1 MKINDLK
8 IDRTCVP
15 YPKKGIYW
23 LVTLPYLIVLI
34 GVTAYLWSYNMSVAI
49 TYFSLYLISTLL
61 HGYVCSFSECP
72 YKGTFCPGAF
82 GWFPVGK
89 IAGKLKKPEKRN
101 DKVTG
106 ILFLFI
112 MLCTLGILAIP
123 VYWINKLGIT
133 SSIGYVFLVLLHFF
147 SFVIFVC
154 PKCAGRGNCPTA
166 KLSDS
171 LNKRLFNKGIL

>member
-1 MKINDLK
+1 MKMNDLK

-15 YPKKGIYW
+15 YPKKRIYW

-34 GVTAYLWSYNMSVAI
+34 GVIAYLWSYNVSVAI
-49 TYFSLYLISTLL
+49 TYFSLYLISTVL

-101 DKVTG
+101 DKVIG
-106 ILFLFI
+106 IVFMSI
-112 MLCTLGILAIP
+112 MLCILGIFVLP
-123 VYWINKLGIT
+123 LYWISKQGLIFSIAYGIF
-133 SSIGYVFLVLLHFF
+133 IIVHFF
-147 SFVIFVC
+147 FFVIFVC